1 MRAYLT
7 EWLILYGTGWIDG
20 LKHPQNPLW
29 NAALKAGYID
39 HEPAVESHTRWSQE
53 RITPKGLEYI
63 KDESISD

>member
-20 LKHPQNPLW
+20 EVVLYSSLW
-29 NAALKAGYID
+29 SRAKDSGYI
-39 HEPAVESHTRWSQE
+39 EYISISELLPFAGCE

-63 KDESISD
+63 KDEQT